1 MNNDSDQVSTL
12 RDMLSGILGSIP
24 YGIMCVSNQL
34 DVQVINQKACE
45 ILGLDKDDINEFVD
59 RDFENAFVNE
69 HSVYAR
75 ISEVMLKNRKQILDL
90 TEIPIGNRVVTVKC
104 RRMPKGFLIVLRDI
118 TQESLLLHR
127 ATHDSLTQIH
137 NRQFIEEALEKL
149 LPEMI
154 KARKD
159 GVFAFIDVDNFK
171 AINDKFGHNVGDEML
186 KCIAALLKN
195 SMRGDDIVARLSGDE
210 FALFLN
216 GCTLAQAEK
225 QLQNITKQVEK
236 LEIYTNEALVRTTIS
251 IGVTSVEQHETDT
264 FSSLMSVADTACHLA
279 KNEGRNTLHIIEPT
293 GCEFKD
299 HLKNVKWIDE
309 IKDAISQKR
318 LLLYGQNIKA
328 IEDSAKPY
336 CEVLVRLKKMNGSIV
351 SPAAFIPHAE
361 RYKVMPLVDRHVI
374 ETLVRS
380 MRGNMTYSVN
390 LSGQTISDKSFVKFI
405 EDMINTYVFDPSAIT
420 FEITETTAMM
430 SIDDTINNIKALR
443 NKGFSFSLDDFGTGL
458 ASFNYL
464 KSLPVDTVKIDGL
477 FIRDISSNNTSNQI
491 VKSICAVAHS
501 LGLKTVAEY
510 VTNETIFNEIK
521 NLKVDFAQGFYI
533 HEPELLGNI
542 HESIECNLA
551 SAS

>member
-12 RDMLSGILGSIP
+12 RDILSGILGSIP
-24 YGIMCVSNQL
+24 YGIMCVSNTL
-34 DVQVINQKACE
+34 EVQVINQKAGE
-45 ILGLDKDDINEFVD
+45 ILGLENVAIS
-59 RDFENAFVNE
+59 DFIDVHVENVFVNE
-69 HSVYAR
+69 RSVYTR
-75 ISEVMLKNRKQILDL
+75 IKEIMLKNRKPTLDL
-90 TEIPIGNRVVTVKC
+90 NEINIGNRVVTIKC
-104 RRMPKGFLIVLRDI
+104 RPMPQGFLVVLRDI

-127 ATHDSLTQIH
+127 ATHDSLTQVH

-154 KARKD
+154 RARKD

-216 GCTLAQAEK
+216 GCTLARAEK
-225 QLQNITKQVEK
+225 LLQNITKQVEK

-309 IKDAISQKR
+309 IEDAISNKR

-328 IEDSAKPY
+328 VEDIAKPY

-380 MRGNMTYSVN
+380 MRSNMTYSVN

>member
-309 IKDAISQKR
+309 IEDAISQKR